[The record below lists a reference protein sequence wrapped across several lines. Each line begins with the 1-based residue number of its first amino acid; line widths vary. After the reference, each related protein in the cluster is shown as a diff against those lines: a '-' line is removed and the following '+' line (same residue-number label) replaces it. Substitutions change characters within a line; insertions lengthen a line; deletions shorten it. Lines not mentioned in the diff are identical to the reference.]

1 MDNKNRHQPPKWATR
16 FIGWYCKP
24 KYLEDLLGDLQEYF
38 ERNVVSNGYRY
49 AQFVYIIDALKFF
62 RRYTVKTPRF
72 FSLIINSIMI
82 GNYIKTSGRSLMRNK
97 LFSFINIIGLAISM
111 SVGLLLISFLM
122 DLNSYDQFHEKVDR
136 IYRVTNLESSKG
148 EHEIKYPTTSIKT
161 GKILREQVSG
171 IEKVG
176 ILRDDFSGDV
186 LLGENSLPIKGFWA
200 ESSLFDI
207 FTFPMLEGN
216 PATALNNPYSVVL
229 TESAATKFFG
239 VGSAM
244 GKAINLDSVDYQV
257 TGIIKDIPFF
267 SHLKFEALASLSTL
281 EQISSEEPDL
291 ENWTNSYSNFVFVL
305 LQENADKLLLDSE
318 LQTIADY
325 ENQLVDPHGNSVRD
339 IHLELL
345 PVDEIVVGEDLA
357 RSEGLHYQV
366 PHISTAVLWFLF
378 SLAILVIVSSCF
390 NYTNLSLARAMRRF
404 KEIGLRK
411 TIGANKSQVWQQFL
425 IEAVMISLFAL
436 LLSLILFLI
445 IKPQLINLAL
455 DLQKLIK
462 LDLSPKVLFLFVCF
476 ALVVGVIAGVVPAL
490 IFAKVNAIDALKN
503 VSSVK
508 VFNPI
513 SFRKTLVVIQYTFT
527 LIFITTTVVG
537 YVQYKNILEFD
548 LGFTTENILN
558 INMQGNKPESFIEE
572 MKAIPEVVDLS
583 KSTIVTSIGNA
594 WGGYMKYG
602 IEDDSTLVMTNP
614 VDENYLNLHHYE
626 LLAGGNFKM
635 HPADPVSVRE
645 IIVNQELLR
654 RFQIAGNNPEKAIG
668 EEVTFSNNAWQDR
681 KMTIVGVIKDFHY
694 GKIDNQIQPV
704 AFMFWTPENPLM
716 VNAKIKTEDIQ
727 GTLGK
732 IEEAWK
738 RVDPSHPFQASFYQ
752 DAIEQAYSELSVM
765 IKIIGFLSILAIS
778 IASMGLFGMVVYT
791 TETKVKEVGIRKVMG
806 ASSMNLIYLLSRDFL
821 WMLLVS
827 AFIALPLTYLFFER
841 YILTNFPYHEPVRL
855 FELFAGL
862 SSVILVALLMIGS
875 QTIKASQT
883 NPAEVLKSE

>member
-1 MDNKNRHQPPKWATR
+1 MDLKNRHHPPKWATR
-16 FIGWYCKP
+16 FINWYCKP
-24 KYLEDLLGDLQEYF
+24 KYLEDLLGDLNEYF
-38 ERNVVSNGYRY
+38 ERNLASKGFRY
-49 AQFVYIIDALKFF
+49 AQLVYVIDALKFF
-62 RRYTVKTPRF
+62 RSYTVKTPEF
-72 FSLIINSIMI
+72 FNLITNSIMI

-122 DLNSYDQFHEKVDR
+122 DLNSYDQFHENADR
-136 IYRVTNLESSKG
+136 IYRVTNLESLKG
-148 EHEIKYPTTSIKT
+148 EPEIKYPTTSLKT

-186 LLGENSLPIKGFWA
+186 LLGNNSLPIKGFWA

-216 PATALNNPYSVVL
+216 PATALDHPYSVVL
-229 TESAATKFFG
+229 TESAANKFFG
-239 VGSAM
+239 IGSAM

-281 EQISSEEPDL
+281 EQIGVDGPDF
-291 ENWTNSYSNFVFVL
+291 ENWTDSYSNFVFVL
-305 LQENADKLLLDSE
+305 LKENADKRLLDSE
-318 LQTIADY
+318 LQTIADH
-325 ENQLVDPHGNSVRD
+325 ENQLVDPNGNSVRD

-345 PVDEIVVGEDLA
+345 PLNEIVVGEDLA

-366 PHISTAVLWFLF
+366 PHISTAVLWFLI
-378 SLAILVIVSSCF
+378 SLAILVIASSCF

-425 IEAVMISLFAL
+425 IEAVMISLSAL
-436 LLSLILFLI
+436 FLSLILFLI
-445 IKPQLINLAL
+445 LKPQLINMAPG
-455 DLQKLIK
+455 LQTLIK
-462 LDLSPKVLFLFVCF
+462 LDLSPKVFILFVGF

-508 VFNPI
+508 VFNPM
-513 SFRKTLVVIQYTFT
+513 SFRKTLMVIQYTFT

-558 INMQGNKPESFIEE
+558 INMQGNKPESFMEE
-572 MKAIPEVVDLS
+572 MRAIPEVVELS

-594 WGGYMKYG
+594 WGGYMKYSSG
-602 IEDDSTLVMTNP
+602 EDSALVMTNP
-614 VDENYLNLHHYE
+614 VDENYLNLHQYE

-635 HPADPVSVRE
+635 YPVDPGSVRE

-654 RFQIAGNNPEKAIG
+654 RFQIAGNNPEQAIG
-668 EEVTFSNNAWQDR
+668 EVVTFSNHAWQDR
-681 KMTIVGVIKDFHY
+681 EMTIVGVIRDFHY
-694 GKIDNQIQPV
+694 GKIDNQIEPV

-716 VNAKIKTEDIQ
+716 INAKILPGDIQ
-727 GTLGK
+727 GTLGRIK
-732 IEEAWK
+732 KAWNK
-738 RVDPSHPFQASFYQ
+738 VDPSHPFQASFYK

-806 ASSMNLIYLLSRDFL
+806 ASSLNLIFLLAKDFIWLLS
-821 WMLLVS
+821 VS
-827 AFIALPLTYLFFER
+827 AFVALPLTYLFFER
-841 YILTNFPYHEPVRL
+841 YILMNFPYHEPVRL

-862 SSVILVALLMIGS
+862 IAVILIAFLMIGS

-883 NPAEVLKSE
+883 NPAKVLKSE